1 MEVLVG
7 AQDSTGLRLVSSSNR
22 NYSHIRSNILSVET
36 RIVEAVVVAPM
47 DTMQAAQLL
56 VVDTTADTLSSN
68 RNHRHSSS
76 NSNSNNNNNNNNNNI
91 LIRTVRGEAII
102 MRASTLM
109 QTNISRT
116 D

>member
-68 RNHRHSSS
+68 HRHSSS
-76 NSNSNNNNNNNNNNI
+76 SNNNNNNNNI
-91 LIRTVRGEAII
+91 LIRTIRGGATI